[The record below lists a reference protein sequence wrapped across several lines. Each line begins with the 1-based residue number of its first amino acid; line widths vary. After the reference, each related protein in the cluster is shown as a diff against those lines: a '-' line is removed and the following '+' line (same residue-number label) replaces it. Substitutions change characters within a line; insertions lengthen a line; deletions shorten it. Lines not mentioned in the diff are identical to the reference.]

1 MSVEARSW
9 ARKVVVGNPTAKA
22 VLCAIA
28 DYADSNGIAWP
39 SQTSLAEDTEF
50 SERAVRNAIQLLELK
65 GLLATQ
71 KRHRKDGSR
80 KADLLTLAIGQQSNR
95 HEVPVGDI
103 QPAPGAGSPTGT
115 SFQTNRHGVPNQ
127 PAPAAGLTSFEPSLN
142 RQQNSSE
149 ATASGIPEE
158 PDVPFSPKDLLW
170 RDGVLT
176 LQGLGLADNT
186 ARRFI
191 GKLMRQTGGD
201 AGRVHWAIDEA
212 QRAETGDPIPYVT
225 RLLND
230 APTNARAGPARFEGR
245 DSAATILLKRDAE
258 ARRHEQSADQHDFLD
273 ISAGSGG
280 PEPRNRSPRDPYA
293 QRDRVGGTGQIL
305 DLVAVGSS
313 QDNAEQAKNI
323 LDLASLV
330 ERQPA
335 DDGVRDAEL

>member
-1 MSVEARSW
+1 MSVEARTW
-9 ARKVVVGNPTAKA
+9 ARKVVVGNSTAKA

-28 DYADSNGIAWP
+28 DYADANGVAWP

-50 SERAVRNAIQLLELK
+50 SERAVRNAIQLLVRN
-65 GLLATQ
+65 GLLTTQ

-80 KADLLTLAIGQQSNR
+80 KADLLSLALGQQSNR
-95 HEVPVGDI
+95 HEVPEGDI
-103 QPAPGAGSPTGT
+103 QPARRAGSPTGT
-115 SFQTNRHGVPNQ
+115 SFQTNRHDVPNQ

-149 ATASGIPEE
+149 ATASGSPAE

-176 LQGLGLADNT
+176 LRGLGLTDST

-201 AGRVHWAIDEA
+201 AGWIYWAIDEA
-212 QRAETGDPIPYVT
+212 RRAETSDPIPYVA

-230 APTNARAGPARFEGR
+230 TPTHTRAGIRWFKGC

-258 ARRHEQSADQHDFLD
+258 ARHHEQSADQQDFLD
-273 ISAGSGG
+273 LGAGTGG
-280 PEPRNRSPRDPYA
+280 SEPRGRSPRGPSS
-293 QRDRVGGTGQIL
+293 QRDRMGGTGQIL
-305 DLVAVGSS
+305 DLVAVGS
-313 QDNAEQAKNI
+313 N
-323 LDLASLV
+323 
-330 ERQPA
+330 R
-335 DDGVRDAEL
+335 R

>member
-1 MSVEARSW
+1 MSVEARIW

-28 DYADSNGIAWP
+28 DYADANGIAWP

-50 SERAVRNAIQLLELK
+50 SERAVRNAIQLLERK
-65 GLLATQ
+65 GLLTTQ

-80 KADLLTLAIGQQSNR
+80 KADLLTLAMEQQSNR
-95 HEVPVGDI
+95 HEVPVSNI
-103 QPAPGAGSPTGT
+103 QPAPAAGSPTGN
-115 SFQTNRHGVPNQ
+115 SFQTNRHDVPNQ

-142 RQQNSSE
+142 RLQNSSE
-149 ATASGIPEE
+149 ASASGIPGE

-176 LQGLGLADNT
+176 LRGLGLTDNT

-230 APTNARAGPARFEGR
+230 TPTTARAGPARFEGR

-258 ARRHEQSADQHDFLD
+258 ARRHEQFSDQSDFLD
-273 ISAGSGG
+273 DRAGSGRS
-280 PEPRNRSPRDPYA
+280 EPGGRSPCDASPQRNRM
-293 QRDRVGGTGQIL
+293 GGSGQIL
-305 DLVAVGSS
+305 DLVAVGS
-313 QDNAEQAKNI
+313 N
-323 LDLASLV
+323 
-330 ERQPA
+330 R
-335 DDGVRDAEL
+335 R